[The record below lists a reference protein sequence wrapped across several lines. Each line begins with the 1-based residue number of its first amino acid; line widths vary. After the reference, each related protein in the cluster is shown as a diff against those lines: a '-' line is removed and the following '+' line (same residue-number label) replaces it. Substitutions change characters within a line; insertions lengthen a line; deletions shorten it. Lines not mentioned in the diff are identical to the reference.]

1 VAVFGSIFPLASLLG
16 QSDSAVAANYRRDSI
31 QYIRDSTAI
40 DSIARIV
47 PIDSLRK
54 LYRALYTAANPR
66 PIAQEVECENFRL
79 SERFGEAA
87 TLVRE
92 RVHNEVLQ
100 SLDRNAEERLS
111 EKMAGAFIEVAGP
124 SCRAV
129 RPTVE
134 LPARLRRAP
143 RAPERARSARERVA
157 IRDSLRRSGAVGFE
171 ARVSG
176 SSADAELA
184 GFAMMEWRT
193 PKLLAIHL
201 SDLLN
206 YPPSII
212 ALTFE
217 RAGAEFLR
225 VGSYPVF
232 ARPDL
237 GPPNVFSASL
247 QMPAHNA
254 GSADYD
260 LVSGV
265 LYVDKADTL
274 HATGH
279 FEVRLIGNALH
290 IGRMRRPFG
299 TKTDT
304 VRVVGAF
311 DAKYERR
318 YQDGTF
324 RQWWPNGHPAPMG
337 PAPDY
342 RLNKILTTLNTD
354 ASCDSIPGLHG
365 SPFVRHVRDSSS
377 GRWLAGNVAVQ
388 FTTDTLGRVYPMSTL
403 IVSWNDTI
411 LERGVIVD
419 SARRAP
425 RYQMSNSPGMRYRCR
440 TSLDGPPAGS
450 EQR

>member
-1 VAVFGSIFPLASLLG
+1 
-16 QSDSAVAANYRRDSI
+16 
-31 QYIRDSTAI
+31 
-40 DSIARIV
+40 
-47 PIDSLRK
+47 
-54 LYRALYTAANPR
+54 
-66 PIAQEVECENFRL
+66 
-79 SERFGEAA
+79 
-87 TLVRE
+87 
-92 RVHNEVLQ
+92 
-100 SLDRNAEERLS
+100 
-111 EKMAGAFIEVAGP
+111 
-124 SCRAV
+124 
-129 RPTVE
+129 
-134 LPARLRRAP
+134 
-143 RAPERARSARERVA
+143 
-157 IRDSLRRSGAVGFE
+157 LRRSGAVGFE

-342 RLNKILTTLNTD
+342 RLNKILTTLKPTHRAIQFPD
-354 ASCDSIPGLHG
+354 CMVVPLFGMSAIRAQAVG
-365 SPFVRHVRDSSS
+365 SPATSRYSSRPTPS
-377 GRWLAGNVAVQ
+377 GA
-388 FTTDTLGRVYPMSTL
+388 S
-403 IVSWNDTI
+403 I
-411 LERGVIVD
+411 
-419 SARRAP
+419 
-425 RYQMSNSPGMRYRCR
+425 RCR
-440 TSLDGPPAGS
+440 
-450 EQR
+450 R